1 MSEQDRAV
9 VRACLRQVQVGLAE
23 AREVKTWWVLLTD
36 GGRQEWKDFSSLLD
50 SYLRQMGEDVWV
62 RSTD

>member
-1 MSEQDRAV
+1 
-9 VRACLRQVQVGLAE
+9 VGLAE

-50 SYLRQMGEDVWV
+50 SYLKQMGDDVWV